1 MMSCITGKRKVLTQ
15 LKFLPLNWLNMT
27 CWMLLHQKRRQPI
40 AKVKIIQCS
49 CVKVDL
55 NVSVSAQDFLIHWT
69 YKHEQVR
76 VLARAN
82 CFTYNV
88 DPDPLTRSTHLRSRF
103 HIIHQFYVIASSS
116 CTKLYIH
123 NFSQLN
129 EPIMHK
135 NCL

>member
-1 MMSCITGKRKVLTQ
+1 MMSCITGKRKVLMQ

-27 CWMLLHQKRRQPI
+27 FWMLLHQKRRQPT
-40 AKVKIIQCS
+40 AKVKIIQCG

-55 NVSVSAQDFLIHWT
+55 NVSGKCLGIFNPLDVQAREST
-69 YKHEQVR
+69 GT
-76 VLARAN
+76 RAN

-88 DPDPLTRSTHLRSRF
+88 DPDPLTRITHFRSRF
-103 HIIHQFYVIASSS
+103 HTIHQFYVIACAS

-135 NCL
+135 ICL